1 MPDKPVKG
9 FLVHLRN
16 YFTTGLFILAPT
28 AVSIMVLVWVFRWFD
43 NILGQW
49 YTRLFEVLDLP
60 VTHIPGLG
68 AITLGLLV
76 TFIGFMAR
84 LYIGRKL
91 ISFWNSFVI
100 RVPLFNRIYPAVKQ
114 ISDAFAKDGNIIFN
128 RPVLLEYPRLGLYSI
143 GFVTRDCQGPFCEL
157 IGKEVSS
164 VFIPTTPNPTSGVVL
179 FVPREDLIPL
189 EMSIEDAMKY
199 IISAGMLTGNIRIP
213 ERGTQAVTE

>member
-28 AVSIMVLVWVFRWFD
+28 AVSVMVLVWVFRWFD

-49 YTRLFEVLDLP
+49 YTRLFEVLNLP
-60 VTHIPGLG
+60 VTHITGLG
-68 AITLGLLV
+68 AITLAILV

-91 ISFWNSFVI
+91 ISIWNKFVI
-100 RVPLFNRIYPAVKQ
+100 RVPLVNRIYPAVQQ
-114 ISDAFAKDGNIIFN
+114 ISDAFAKDGNIVFN

-143 GFVTRDCQGPFCEL
+143 GFVTRDWRGPFCDL

-179 FVPREDLIPL
+179 FVPRESLIPL
-189 EMSIEDAMKY
+189 EMSIEDAMKF
-199 IISAGMLTGNIRIP
+199 IISAGMITGDIRLS
-213 ERGTQAVTE
+213 EQGTQAVTE